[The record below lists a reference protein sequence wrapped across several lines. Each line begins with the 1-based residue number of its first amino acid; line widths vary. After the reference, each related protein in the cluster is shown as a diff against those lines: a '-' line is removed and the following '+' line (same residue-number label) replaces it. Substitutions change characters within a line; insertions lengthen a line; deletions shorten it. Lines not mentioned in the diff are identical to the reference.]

1 FSRARTRCRRV
12 VRCRAAAPLASST
25 RAEMWFEE
33 RSWSNL
39 KLTDDL
45 IEDWRD
51 LWAFKIDFT
60 IVAFSYVWATTNLLN
75 LPKLILENGGLA
87 FVAAYGAC
95 LLVCCLPVIVLEL
108 SIGQLTGRAPVTA
121 FYNLSPIFKGVGV
134 SQLLFTFFFLVVN
147 TRYLG
152 WLLLYIYHI
161 FWSLWLGRPDL
172 PWLSCRSFP
181 EMISAPCREAG
192 SLSNFSDLSLT
203 KLAVVQK
210 ESSLM
215 QFMSALERPTS
226 SIDALGNLEI
236 FPLVAY
242 AVIWAIVFCAICF
255 GVRWMGKVLPLF
267 LIVSV
272 SCFVAVL
279 ARSLFMGGIVQA
291 LEYWYGLTD
300 WNVLMDYM
308 VWKRAAEQA
317 LLATGCGFGAYISIA
332 SYCKRSNNLVK
343 DSIKVCLAHVIFSAL
358 QVGLVI
364 SLTGYVYKK
373 SGLAPALII
382 DKGEAQFWHI
392 LAYLQDFQNKQV
404 WSGLLLLACALSL
417 LAVFCIF
424 ALSLL
429 AGLEDACGEKASKCC
444 PRFTLAFLLCAAGAG
459 ASVIFATQAGR
470 HWHELAT
477 GYLSYITIWVIL
489 AAELLAAGWFY
500 CAHRLGNDLHLMLK
514 HACCWCLGHFILLFD
529 YLLPVVPIAI
539 AVINAR
545 SYDRTAF
552 SDEVRGWK
560 WYEMAGAAIALVP
573 LVPIPLFALAA
584 MFRVCCC
591 GKKEQGSSFKQ
602 LFGTRLRSHA
612 SHSQYADESHYG
624 RHERTLTRSDGTS
637 PPRYAASAPGY
648 LRLPQAPLAEPETYN
663 EV

>member
-1 FSRARTRCRRV
+1 K
-12 VRCRAAAPLASST
+12 
-25 RAEMWFEE
+25 MWFEE

-39 KLTDDL
+39 KLTDEL

-95 LLVCCLPVIVLEL
+95 LLVCCLPIIVLEL

-121 FYNLSPIFKGVGV
+121 FFNLSPIFKGVGV
-134 SQLLFTFFFLVVN
+134 SQLLFTFVFLVVN

-152 WLLLYIYHI
+152 WLLLFIYHI

-172 PWLSCRSFP
+172 PWLSCKSFP

-192 SLSNFSDLSLT
+192 SLSNFTDVST
-203 KLAVVQK
+203 KLAVVQH

-215 QFMSALERPTS
+215 QFMNALERPTS
-226 SIDALGNLEI
+226 SIDALGHLEI

-242 AVIWAIVFCAICF
+242 GVIWAVVFCTICF

-279 ARSLFMGGIVQA
+279 
-291 LEYWYGLTD
+291 
-300 WNVLMDYM
+300 
-308 VWKRAAEQA
+308 VWKEAARQS

-343 DSIKVCLAHVIFSAL
+343 DSIKVCFAHALFSAL
-358 QVGLVI
+358 QVGLII
-364 SLTGYVYKK
+364 SLSGYVYKK
-373 SGLAPALII
+373 SGLTPNLII
-382 DKGEAQFWHI
+382 TNGDNQLWHI
-392 LAYLQDFQNKQV
+392 LAYLHDFQNKQV

-417 LAVFCIF
+417 MAVFCIF

-429 AGLEDACGEKASKCC
+429 AGLEDACGEKA
-444 PRFTLAFLLCAAGAG
+444 
-459 ASVIFATQAGR
+459 GR
-470 HWHELAT
+470 YWYELAS
-477 GYLSYITIWVIL
+477 GYMSYITLWVIL

-500 CAHRLGNDLHLMLK
+500 CAYRLGQDLHLMLK
-514 HACCWCLGHFILLFD
+514 TACCWCLGHFILLFN

-539 AVINAR
+539 AVLNALE
-545 SYDRTAF
+545 YDPEKF
-552 SDEVRGWK
+552 SSEVKSWK
-560 WYEMAGAAIALVP
+560 WYQLTGGAIALVP
-573 LVPIPLFALAA
+573 LLPIPLFALAA
-584 MFRVCCC
+584 ILRVCCC
-591 GKKEQGSSFKQ
+591 GKKEHGSSFKQ
-602 LFGTRLRSHA
+602 LFGTRLRTHMST
-612 SHSQYADESHYG
+612 SQYADESHYG
-624 RHERTLTRSDGTS
+624 RHERTLTRSDGQS

-663 EV
+663 E